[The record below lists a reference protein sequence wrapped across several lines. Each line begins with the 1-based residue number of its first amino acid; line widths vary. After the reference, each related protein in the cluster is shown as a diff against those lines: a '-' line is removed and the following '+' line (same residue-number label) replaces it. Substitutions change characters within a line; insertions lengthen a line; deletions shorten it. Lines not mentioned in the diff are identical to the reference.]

1 MTVSDEDK
9 TDQEKIAY
17 ISQVLDNAQHFSDEQ
32 LSSMLHYLESS
43 MPPRLALET
52 SWHSKQLKKLLTDT
66 KRPHDQT
73 RTQLTE
79 DYSEYKFEPS
89 TAVRLGSHKTKTPV
103 TKMHWDEAK
112 IEGLPGPYSELE
124 KKLEMVR
131 NRLEKRVDRSS
142 VVDGPYT
149 QLDLKLKI
157 VRERLEGQIRNA
169 EVGDGS
175 KAQSSYGV
183 KAHGEDKSRGS

>member
-1 MTVSDEDK
+1 MSEDK

-17 ISQVLDNAQHFSDEQ
+17 ISQVLDNAQHFSNQQ
-32 LSSMLHYLESS
+32 LSSMLYYLESNQ
-43 MPPRLALET
+43 RLVSET
-52 SWHSKQLKKLLTDT
+52 SWHSKQLKNLLTD
-66 KRPHDQT
+66 KNRPRDQT

-79 DYSEYKFEPS
+79 DYSEYEFVPS
-89 TAVRLGSHKTKTPV
+89 PADIQQSHQRKASV

-112 IEGLPGPYSELE
+112 IEGLSGPYSELE
-124 KKLEMVR
+124 QKLQMVKD
-131 NRLEKRVDRSS
+131 RLEERVDRSS
-142 VVDGPYT
+142 MVDGPYT

-157 VRERLEGQIRNA
+157 VRERLEGQIKNA

-175 KAQSSYGV
+175 KAQSSYMS